1 MFCTC
6 GKYRYFGTSQLL
18 RVLKLVVLHLVGTGI
33 GDESAM
39 TCFEIECSV
48 PGRCRYFGTSQLCR
62 VLKLSVLYLVGTG
75 ILGRVSHI
83 MF

>member
-6 GKYRYFGTSQLL
+6 GKYRYFGKSQLL
-18 RVLKLVVLHLVGTGI
+18 RVLKLSVLHLVGTGI

-48 PGRCRYFGTSQLCR
+48 PGRYG
-62 VLKLSVLYLVGTG
+62 YWG
-75 ILGRVSHI
+75 
-83 MF
+83 

>member
-18 RVLKLVVLHLVGTGI
+18 RVLKLSVLHLLGTGV

-39 TCFEIECSV
+39 TCFEIERSV
-48 PGRCRYFGTSQLCR
+48 PGRYG
-62 VLKLSVLYLVGTG
+62 YWG
-75 ILGRVSHI
+75 
-83 MF
+83 